1 MTVSHAVAE
10 AGVMRPKR
18 LRRISAMVI
27 STLLM
32 ASWGAFAQD
41 EAPGPDSQNT
51 ANNTPP
57 PQPQV
62 QPPQA
67 PVTIP
72 GGTRIN
78 TQVGG
83 ELYGNQKQAGPLY
96 TPQVQPLPSET
107 RLAIQRS
114 GALPSEIL
122 INSQSVG
129 PLSPHGAID
138 YVPDQSTVQRA
149 MGAKPLNLWGPAYG
163 PSLQQPQTGPGA
175 PMLQNGSLSA
185 SSTGAFNQTTPGVTN
200 RSPGSAANM
209 PAASPLY
216 VNRYIQPQA
225 VSSGYLVQPLG
236 SYTRAIPS
244 ETTTTTIIIRRIPST
259 QPTTQSLG
267 DEH

>member
-1 MTVSHAVAE
+1 MSSKH
-10 AGVMRPKR
+10 
-18 LRRISAMVI
+18 LRRISVVVI

-32 ASWGAFAQD
+32 ASGGVFAQD
-41 EAPGPDSQNT
+41 ASSGSDNQNTT

-62 QPPQA
+62 QPPQTPA
-67 PVTIP
+67 VVP

-83 ELYGNQKQAGPLY
+83 ELYGNQKQSGPLY

-107 RLAIQRS
+107 RIAIQRS

-138 YVPDQSTVQRA
+138 YVPDQSPVQRA

-175 PMLQNGSLSA
+175 PMLQNGSLSV
-185 SSTGAFNQTTPGVTN
+185 SSTGAFDQTTPGVTN
-200 RSPGSAANM
+200 RSLGSTANV

-216 VNRYIQPQA
+216 VFGAA
-225 VSSGYLVQPLG
+225 VGHIYQGHPEPDDDHD
-236 SYTRAIPS
+236 YFDPPNPHDAADHAIA
-244 ETTTTTIIIRRIPST
+244 RRRTLNVERI
-259 QPTTQSLG
+259 
-267 DEH
+267 